1 MRRTIT
7 AFGLAGFVL
16 AALSFMAAA
25 PEANGT
31 ASAKEVYT
39 GTIINVSGW
48 PSSVGFNLTIDGQT
62 SNEEAQRYLSI
73 LAGEGQDGLMK
84 AVHNNR
90 LGYIAATGQT
100 RRDLLVVRETQLDGR
115 RRNIAAFE
123 RWLGFF
129 ERSAGNRSVDY
140 PFSIID
146 ITFDQNRSGS
156 GTFIGL
162 AQVRMARNKNTEQVR
177 LEVENFAG
185 FPAKVIGVTRR
196 GD

>member
-1 MRRTIT
+1 MR
-7 AFGLAGFVL
+7 AFGLAVL
-16 AALSFMAAA
+16 ALMTLSSMAAA
-25 PEANGT
+25 HQKGEA
-31 ASAKEVYT
+31 ASTKEVYT

-48 PSSVGFNLTIDGQT
+48 PSSVGFNLTIEGRT
-62 SNEEAQRYLSI
+62 SNEEADRYLSI

-100 RRDLLVVRETQLDGR
+100 RRDLLVVRETRLDGR
-115 RRNIAAFE
+115 RRIIAAFE

-129 ERSAGNRSVDY
+129 ELRAGNRSLDY
-140 PFSIID
+140 PFSVID
-146 ITFDQNRSGS
+146 IVFDQNGSGT

-162 AQVRMARNKNTEQVR
+162 AQVRMARDKKTEQVR
-177 LEVENFAG
+177 LQIENFAS